1 MSFWNLFKN
10 KKLKKLEEAV
20 GKNPLDPKV
29 HFELG
34 NELELTGKYKEA
46 IKSFKETI
54 RLHPTS
60 AEAHYNLGIIF
71 AQLEEGREAIKH
83 MVQAGN
89 LFSQRNNS
97 SDQEKARIKLRELHK
112 KFPEALKKKDSK
124 DSS

>member
-10 KKLKKLEEAV
+10 KKLKELEEAV
-20 GKNPLDPKV
+20 SKNPLDPKV

-34 NELELTGKYKEA
+34 NELELAGKYQEA

-60 AEAHYNLGIIF
+60 AEAHFNLGILF
-71 AQLEEGREAIKH
+71 AQLEDGREAIKH

-89 LFSQRNNS
+89 LFSQRKNT
-97 SDQEKARIKLRELHK
+97 SDQEKARKKLRELHN
-112 KFPEALKKKDSK
+112 KFPEALKKNEPKNSP
-124 DSS
+124 